1 MARLRLPL
9 VLSLV
14 LHVGV
19 GVFAARGVHLTT
31 PPAAASSTATLSG
44 ETFDVPDEEPLEF
57 PAGGPAAAGHAETRA
72 ASANEANEANE
83 DREEVAETHA
93 LAAPLPRAKRSRP
106 VRGHAGPAI
115 GAAPG
120 EGGDPHAPPALY
132 GAAGERGAV
141 DLATAFTRG
150 FPQAASTDSRWIQA
164 PFGSA
169 GEALLVLDISP
180 AGSLTGHSVSGNPSA
195 ALRAGIERTIAL
207 IGAREFT
214 SRGASTRLRIA
225 ATVSP
230 DQVHDGLH
238 GDVFAIGGSFA
249 QAEGS
254 GFFALA
260 IGRRID
266 VRVRA
271 MP

>member
-1 MARLRLPL
+1 MARPTLRLPL

-14 LHVGV
+14 LHLGV
-19 GVFAARGVHLTT
+19 GVFGVRGVRLAT

-44 ETFDVPDEEPLEF
+44 ETFDLPVDEPLEF
-57 PAGGPAAAGHAETRA
+57 PAGAPAARDQAQT
-72 ASANEANEANE
+72 S
-83 DREEVAETHA
+83 
-93 LAAPLPRAKRSRP
+93 AAPANAANTDAEEAAESRAPSPVPRARRSRA
-106 VRGHAGPAI
+106 VRGHAGAAI

-120 EGGDPHAPPALY
+120 EGGEPHAPPALY

-150 FPQAASTDSRWIQA
+150 FPQAASSDPRWIQA

-169 GEALLVLDISP
+169 GEALVVLDISP
-180 AGSLTGHSVSGNPSA
+180 AGNLTGHSVSGNPSA

-207 IGAREFT
+207 VGQREFT
-214 SRGASTRLRIA
+214 SRGAQTRLRVG
-225 ATVSP
+225 ATISP

-238 GDVFAIGGSFA
+238 GDVFAIGGSYA